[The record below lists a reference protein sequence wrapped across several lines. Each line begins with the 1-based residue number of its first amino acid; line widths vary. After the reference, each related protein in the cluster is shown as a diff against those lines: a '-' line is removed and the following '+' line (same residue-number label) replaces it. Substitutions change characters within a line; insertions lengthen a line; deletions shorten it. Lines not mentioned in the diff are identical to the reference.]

1 MHILE
6 WPSSQNVLYIIIG
19 ESIRIPLHSPSSQTE
34 DRSLLQELK
43 SSSQSQESQE
53 TVIDAGKCDAV
64 IEPIPR
70 DSESNITV
78 TKSDSSKRQSSTS
91 SENIVFSIKLGSN
104 NELFTTKLPKE
115 KHMNKLFDDSVSR
128 DGSIPTIDSRNGVVS
143 EEFSRKQEDASS
155 MVVEVSPKIEERSIN
170 DFERPSEEN
179 PTKQE
184 VEVPKKEAATTKKKH
199 RMSSR
204 ADEEA
209 NSSESEL
216 EAEGISKPKEGRNN
230 QTLYAFC
237 QSKRL

>member
-1 MHILE
+1 MFCI
-6 WPSSQNVLYIIIG
+6 SG

-43 SSSQSQESQE
+43 SSSQSQESQD

-104 NELFTTKLPKE
+104 NDLFTTKLPKE
-115 KHMNKLFDDSVSR
+115 KHMNKLFGDSVSR
-128 DGSIPTIDSRNGVVS
+128 DGLMPTADSRNGVVP
-143 EEFSRKQEDASS
+143 EEFPQKQEDASS
-155 MVVEVSPKIEERSIN
+155 MVVEVSPKVEERSIN

-184 VEVPKKEAATTKKKH
+184 IETPKKTVQTTKKKH

-204 ADEEA
+204 PNEED

-216 EAEGISKPKEGRNN
+216 EVEVTSKPKE
-230 QTLYAFC
+230 
-237 QSKRL
+237 SKNFRVTHSRYIQYDQLNPETESKS

>member
-1 MHILE
+1 M
-6 WPSSQNVLYIIIG
+6 SG

-43 SSSQSQESQE
+43 SSSQSQESQD

-104 NELFTTKLPKE
+104 NDLFTTKLPKE
-115 KHMNKLFDDSVSR
+115 KHMNKLFGDSVSLM
-128 DGSIPTIDSRNGVVS
+128 PTAESRNGVVS
-143 EEFSRKQEDASS
+143 EELPQKQEDASS
-155 MVVEVSPKIEERSIN
+155 MVVEVSPKVEERSIN

-184 VEVPKKEAATTKKKH
+184 VEAPKKAAQTTKKRH

-204 ADEEA
+204 PDEEA
-209 NSSESEL
+209 NSSESER
-216 EAEGISKPKEGRNN
+216 EVEIASKSKDSKNNRN
-230 QTLYAFC
+230 TLGT
-237 QSKRL
+237 L